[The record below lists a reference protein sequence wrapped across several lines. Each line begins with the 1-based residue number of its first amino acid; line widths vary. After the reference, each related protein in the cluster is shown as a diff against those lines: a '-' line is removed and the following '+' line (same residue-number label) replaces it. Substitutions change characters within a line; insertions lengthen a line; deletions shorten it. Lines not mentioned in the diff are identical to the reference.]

1 MAEKAYVVIG
11 ALATPYAQDGSR
23 AYLYQNAPWPTGL
36 REGETER
43 FLDLKLIGEVKAA
56 SEDIEPAKK
65 AAAPKSEK

>member
-1 MAEKAYVVIG
+1 MAEKSYVVIG

-43 FLDLKLIGEVKAA
+43 FLDLKLIGEAKVA
-56 SEDIEPAKK
+56 EDPVPAKK